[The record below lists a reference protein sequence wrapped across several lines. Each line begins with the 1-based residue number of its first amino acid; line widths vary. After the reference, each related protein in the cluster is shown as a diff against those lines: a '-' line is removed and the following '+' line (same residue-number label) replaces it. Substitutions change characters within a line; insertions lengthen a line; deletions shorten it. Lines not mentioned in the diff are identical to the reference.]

1 MGSNSSQ
8 LDSIWLTYDSTDKLV
23 VCKKCDELEVIFEK
37 LEKSLL
43 RKKCSE
49 CCGKVNTF
57 HMSQCK
63 HTILCPN
70 CFAKCAEYCDVS
82 QYYLLLTY
90 CRSKLLTKLGTNQD
104 KVYTSIYAGRKRL
117 AIGCRDSIDA
127 PLSKMWIISSECKI
141 QYECVTASLHDY
153 VAV

>member
-1 MGSNSSQ
+1 MGSNTSQ
-8 LDSIWLTYDSTDKLV
+8 LDSTWLTFDSTDKLV
-23 VCKKCDELEVIFEK
+23 ICKKCDEIEVIFEK

-43 RKKCSE
+43 YKKCDE
-49 CCGKVNTF
+49 CCVKVNTF

-63 HTILCPN
+63 HTILCPI
-70 CFAKCAEYCDVS
+70 CFTKCAEYCDV
-82 QYYLLLTY
+82 LRHHFLLTY

-104 KVYTSIYAGRKRL
+104 KVYTSIYAARKRL

-141 QYECVTASLHDY
+141 QHKCVIAFLCDY
-153 VAV
+153 VAI